1 MFHKIWD
8 FYVQTAS
15 LAAEARS
22 LRLNPDSCPKRANLS
37 DHSSFGRKNPNLNV
51 KISDCAEN
59 CEIGRKILDLAKT
72 SLSIGTISNGI
83 EADRSHKLIER
94 RKGFRGGLLSPLP
107 TKVKEAGPLYQT
119 ILNDANFYRQ
129 LRKFDEDLAEDWP
142 HAFR

>member
-8 FYVQTAS
+8 FYVKIWDSYVQTAS
-15 LAAEARS
+15 LAAKTRS
-22 LRLNPDSCPKRANLS
+22 LRLNPDSCPRRTNLS

-94 RKGFRGGLLSPLP
+94 RGTPSKSLKGFSRGFVVSFTDQSEGGRSF
-107 TKVKEAGPLYQT
+107 VS
-119 ILNDANFYRQ
+119 NDF
-129 LRKFDEDLAEDWP
+129 E
-142 HAFR
+142 